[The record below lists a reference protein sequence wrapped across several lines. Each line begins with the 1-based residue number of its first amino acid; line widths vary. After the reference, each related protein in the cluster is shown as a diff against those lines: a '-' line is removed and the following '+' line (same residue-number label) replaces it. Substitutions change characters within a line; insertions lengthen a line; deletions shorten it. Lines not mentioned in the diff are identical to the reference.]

1 MTSAITQTSTIA
13 VERNSTPRRDLST
26 QILHADEE
34 AYAKQ
39 LEPFGGKEDMT
50 QGGDVYVLLLAHQA
64 WHTKFAF
71 QLLSKP
77 SKGGC

>member
-1 MTSAITQTSTIA
+1 MSSTINGTS
-13 VERNSTPRRDLST
+13 VLVIERNSTLRRDLST

-50 QGGDVYVLLLAHQA
+50 QGGDVYVHRFCL
-64 WHTKFAF
+64 
-71 QLLSKP
+71 P
-77 SKGGC
+77 SVAY